1 MTFLIRHA
9 YLVNN
14 CPNCLFVVNISF
26 LRLLDLPF
34 VRHIHLE
41 KIPVAA
47 IELDLDRD
55 VAATSN
61 AGNIE
66 VSDVDG
72 YASWTFA
79 SGLEEVD
86 SKGKLNAACRGVE
99 DREVSRVLFDRDEN
113 ASCSGPS

>member
-1 MTFLIRHA
+1 M
-9 YLVNN
+9 
-14 CPNCLFVVNISF
+14 
-26 LRLLDLPF
+26 
-34 VRHIHLE
+34 
-41 KIPVAA
+41 
-47 IELDLDRD
+47 
-55 VAATSN
+55 
-61 AGNIE
+61 
-66 VSDVDG
+66 SDVDG